1 MKAFFSLFFVLISLE
16 AMAQGNEHRDLSSVR
31 FINEDTRPYVSFE
44 DYVTLIN
51 KVQPH
56 RETHLVNYT
65 EFKQMMLDS
74 NTVILDTRS
83 DSMYLAKHV
92 KGAIHLNFSDFTQ
105 ARLEELI
112 PSNTTRI
119 LIYCNNNF
127 EGDEDYFP
135 TKSARPKFVNYREMT
150 LALNIPTYINLFGYG
165 YENVY
170 ELNSLIPVFLNPD
183 FFEGTAVEK

>member
-1 MKAFFSLFFVLISLE
+1 MKVFFNLFFVLVSVSGMTQGTELRSLPTF
-16 AMAQGNEHRDLSSVR
+16 GT
-31 FINEDTRPYVSFE
+31 INEDTRPYVSFD
-44 DYVTLIN
+44 DYVELIN
-51 KVQPH
+51 KVKPH
-56 RETHLVNYT
+56 REAHLVSYT
-65 EFKQMMLDS
+65 QFKEMMLDS
-74 NTVILDTRS
+74 NTIILDTRS

-112 PSNTTRI
+112 PSTKTRI

-127 EGDEDYFP
+127 EGDEEYFP
-135 TKSARPKFVNYREMT
+135 TKSYRPRYVNYKELT

-170 ELNSLIPVFLNPD
+170 ELDSLIPVFLNPD
-183 FFEGTAVEK
+183 FFEGTAVE